1 MAMANILT
9 PKIIVFAE
17 ESGAKEGQKVM
28 DNTFSQEVR
37 LIELFGKITK
47 YPLLNDT
54 KRVLQFITSHK

>member
-9 PKIIVFAE
+9 PKTIVFAE
-17 ESGAKEGQKVM
+17 EFGAKEGQKVM